1 MENLIIIVILA
12 VLIVIGICSTKK
24 HFKGESDCCGGG
36 GAPIEVEEKKLE
48 NVITQKTVKIEGMTC
63 EHCKAWV
70 EKSINKID
78 GAAAKVNLKKKEAV
92 VSLEKA
98 VSDEE
103 IIKAVED
110 AGYKVTA
117 IQ

>member
-24 HFKGESDCCGGG
+24 HFKGESDCCGG